1 MANVTDEPK
10 ICEKG
15 GSGLWLPLGGDAE
28 AEWPSELKIVLYLL
42 GLIYCFL
49 GVAIIADV
57 FMSAIE
63 KVTSVKK
70 QVMDKETQKKVTVK
84 VWNETVANL
93 TLMALGSSA
102 PEILLSI
109 IELVGADF
117 YSGSLGASTIVGSA
131 AFNLLGITAVCIAA
145 LPDGELKRIKD
156 QKVFAITGTFSIF
169 AYLWMLVILVAFS
182 EEMVEPWEG
191 VLTFLFFPLLVALSY
206 MADIGM
212 FGSATPEQLAEL
224 MMKVRQDFGENLN
237 EEQVKAAL
245 QHELRQ
251 RRSRAVYRVAAVRDM
266 AGGKKVMGINDKNRA
281 VLEANKITNSLA
293 LKEAACTNAFTNE
306 VAKQNAKMSHVEFV
320 SSRFSVLESVGK
332 ARFGMRR
339 YGDPSVPVNVLWKTK
354 SGNKAGCAKAGKDFH
369 MQEGNVEFE
378 PGTMYQEVE
387 VEIIDDD
394 QYEDDQEFYI
404 EITSAVSSHPEIS
417 ASVGEKKEATV
428 VIVDDDLPG
437 LLSFEKEEVHVQ
449 ESTQKQMMEICVRRR
464 MGASGEISCKV
475 RTEDWSAKAG
485 HDYTKLEEELRFT
498 PGQMEAFAKVEI
510 MPKGRYESTE
520 KFRIILEEPAGGA
533 KFDVTT
539 DGGAESCVCTVVILA
554 DTKNKPLVDKI
565 FSTLSPN
572 WDEVLLGNAAWMD
585 QLKEAVYCGGSA
597 EEQSNSTWFEF
608 VLHVL
613 SLPWKLIFALVPP
626 TEYCGG
632 WLCFFIAL
640 AMIGCVTII
649 IGDLASLLGCSMQI
663 SDLQTAIT
671 LVAMGTSLPDTFASR
686 TAALQDEYADAS
698 IGNVTGSNS
707 VNVFLGIGLPWMI
720 GAIYWQVIG
729 PTDAWK
735 AKYPDLLS
743 VYPDGG
749 FIVRST
755 GLAFSVA
762 VFSCC
767 AVVCFAIL
775 IARRQFLGGELGGP
789 KTLQY
794 VSGGVLGC
802 LWALYIGLSIWN
814 DSQGS

>member
-320 SSRFSVLESVGK
+320 SSCFSVLESVGK